1 MYAMAVACSG
11 CPARPGLVS
20 ALVPESEALELRSLF
35 PGSGKPF
42 YGWAVV
48 AVATLAT
55 FLSGPGQ
62 SFVFSIFVDPIIADT
77 GLSRVHVSTLYALGT
92 AVSAAMVVVV
102 ARMVDRFGARLML
115 AGIAL
120 GLGVACFGMS
130 FAAGPVALFFGF
142 AALRAL
148 GQGSLPTTASILTAQ
163 WFVKHRGRAMSVVIL
178 GLALSNAALPALSQ
192 FLVGSVGWRQ
202 AYMGLGLMVW
212 VLLIPAALF
221 IVRDR
226 PEAIGAH
233 PDGAEHSPAGE
244 AEDSGPQSGGD
255 RKRVL
260 LSPDF
265 WLLALPI
272 AAIPFVVTALVFH
285 QISILGGNG
294 ISAAAAA
301 GIFVAFAVASAGA
314 TALAGPLI
322 ERLGPRWPLW
332 LSLGLLL
339 AAVVGLQ
346 FVTTPALATVY
357 ALVLGAASGV
367 HGVVNGVIWAHYY
380 GRRGLGAVQG
390 PATMVSISAAAL
402 APLPLA
408 ALQQLSGSYA
418 LGLGVMAVI
427 PVACAL
433 LATLFDP
440 DRAKRHVEAVN
451 A

>member
-1 MYAMAVACSG
+1 M
-11 CPARPGLVS
+11 
-20 ALVPESEALELRSLF
+20 

-77 GLSRVHVSTLYALGT
+77 GLSRVSVSTLYALGT

-115 AGIAL
+115 AGIGL
-120 GLGVACFGMS
+120 GLGAACFGMS
-130 FAAGPVALFFGF
+130 FAAGPVALFLGF

-163 WFVKHRGRAMSVVIL
+163 WFVKRRGRAMSVVIL

-212 VLLIPAALF
+212 VLLIPAAIF
-221 IVRDR
+221 VVRDR

-233 PDGAEHSPAGE
+233 PDGAEHPPAGE
-244 AEDSGPQSGGD
+244 AEGFSGSQAGGD

-260 LSPDF
+260 FSPDF
-265 WLLALPI
+265 WLLALPV

-301 GIFVAFAVASAGA
+301 GIFVAFAAASASA

-322 ERLGPRWPLW
+322 ERLGPLWPLW

-339 AAVVGLQ
+339 AAVIGLQ
-346 FVTTPALATVY
+346 FVSTPALATVY

-380 GRRGLGAVQG
+380 GRHGLGAVQG

-408 ALQQLSGSYA
+408 ALQQLSGGYA

-440 DRAKRHVEAVN
+440 DRAKRHVEA
-451 A
+451 AEA

>member
-1 MYAMAVACSG
+1 V
-11 CPARPGLVS
+11 
-20 ALVPESEALELRSLF
+20 
-35 PGSGKPF
+35 
-42 YGWAVV
+42 
-48 AVATLAT
+48 
-55 FLSGPGQ
+55 
-62 SFVFSIFVDPIIADT
+62 
-77 GLSRVHVSTLYALGT
+77 
-92 AVSAAMVVVV
+92 
-102 ARMVDRFGARLML
+102 
-115 AGIAL
+115 
-120 GLGVACFGMS
+120 
-130 FAAGPVALFFGF
+130 
-142 AALRAL
+142 
-148 GQGSLPTTASILTAQ
+148 
-163 WFVKHRGRAMSVVIL
+163 SVVIL

-233 PDGAEHSPAGE
+233 PDGAEHPPAGE
-244 AEDSGPQSGGD
+244 TEASGSQPGGA

-322 ERLGPRWPLW
+322 ERLGPMWPLW

-357 ALVLGAASGV
+357 ALARCGLRGTRGGERRDLGPLLRPPRARGCTGTGDDGLHLRRRPRPAAASRPATTFRRLRPRPRGDGDYPCSLRPAR
-367 HGVVNGVIWAHYY
+367 HSFRSEPRQAP
-380 GRRGLGAVQG
+380 RRGRKRL
-390 PATMVSISAAAL
+390 SAAF
-402 APLPLA
+402 
-408 ALQQLSGSYA
+408 
-418 LGLGVMAVI
+418 I
-427 PVACAL
+427 
-433 LATLFDP
+433 
-440 DRAKRHVEAVN
+440 
-451 A
+451 